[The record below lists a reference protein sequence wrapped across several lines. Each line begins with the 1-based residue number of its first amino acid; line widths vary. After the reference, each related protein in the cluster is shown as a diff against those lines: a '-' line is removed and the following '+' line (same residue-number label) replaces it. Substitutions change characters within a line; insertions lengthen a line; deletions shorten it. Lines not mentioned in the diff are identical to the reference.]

1 MTRGETVQTKCHY
14 KGQADDFIVFIDDV
28 DTFKK
33 WQTDKSVPMAHF
45 MSSFRIFQTNK
56 HGAQGQL
63 DAAPKNILATEFD
76 TEDEDEV
83 IKKILAKGTL
93 QQSEMPAR
101 QGPKNDSM
109 SSMNAK

>member
-14 KGQADDFIVFIDDV
+14 KGNSDDFIIFIDDV
-28 DTFKK
+28 DTYNK
-33 WQTDKSVPMAHF
+33 WKTDKSIPMAHF
-45 MSSFRIFQTNK
+45 ISSFKIFHTNK

-63 DAAPKNILATEFD
+63 DAAPNNILATEFD
-76 TEDEDEV
+76 TENEDEV
-83 IKKILAKGTL
+83 IKKILEKGNI

>member
-14 KGQADDFIVFIDDV
+14 KGHSDDFIIFIDDV
-28 DTFKK
+28 DTYNK
-33 WQTDKSVPMAHF
+33 WKTDKQIPMAHF
-45 MSSFRIFQTNK
+45 ISSFKIFQTNK

-63 DAAPKNILATEFD
+63 DAAPNSILAAEFD
-76 TEDEDEV
+76 TEKEDEV
-83 IKKILAKGTL
+83 IKKILEKGNI

>member
-1 MTRGETVQTKCHY
+1 MTRGETIQTKCHY
-14 KGQADDFIVFIDDV
+14 KGNNDDFIIFIDDV
-28 DTFKK
+28 DTYNK
-33 WQTDKSVPMAHF
+33 WKTDKTIPMAHF

-63 DAAPKNILATEFD
+63 DAAPKNILSTEFG

-83 IKKILAKGTL
+83 IKKILHGGTL

-109 SSMNAK
+109 GSMNAK